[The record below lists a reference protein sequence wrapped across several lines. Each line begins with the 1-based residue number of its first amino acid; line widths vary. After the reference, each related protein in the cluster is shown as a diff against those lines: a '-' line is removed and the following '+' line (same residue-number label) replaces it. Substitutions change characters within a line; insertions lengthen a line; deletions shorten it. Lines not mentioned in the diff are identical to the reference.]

1 MPIINVQGVGKV
13 RFPDNMSDED
23 IVNAIETNIIPKQKE
38 HETKT
43 GFIPATKAGFFGS
56 LGAAEQALGSVTGSD
71 TLTQWAKE
79 NAAKAQK
86 TFEPT
91 TAEDIA
97 AAQGFF
103 PTLGKQLSQ
112 KVTEPLGGIVGG
124 YGVPIA
130 AGVAAGALAPG
141 AAVGAGAT
149 AAEVAAAAAAT
160 AARKRLIGGLAGTAV
175 AQPSEMGYNI
185 EAQQQANPEQAV
197 NLVNAALASIP
208 QSLLVGFGMPGT
220 KYINKIGPALVPEAQ
235 ALIPKVLSGQLTKE
249 EATAALTNRA
259 TTFLQSMATNTVAGT
274 GMMVGTEE
282 LRRLQAG
289 TPFMSADELGHTLQT
304 AATLSPIFAAM
315 HPSGRR
321 AAEAQIETAGKSYAQ
336 VRDAKIQ
343 AAMAER
349 QRQADMAE
357 QARATAQFEEAQLRR
372 PFTSQDLLPLSSSV
386 EQAAQLREQY
396 NPQQDLFMAPNEAP
410 PRAPEVQPDYRRQ
423 DELELTPV
431 TSIEDVAQRRA
442 DQDTQGDLF
451 TAPRPVE
458 VAPPAEVKPFEP
470 RPVQDQVN
478 LVTGVDRISKGS
490 SKKEIE
496 EAANKPS
503 GVFVNDPATQMERE
517 LTVAELE
524 DIRVPRDEA
533 AVSPLK
539 LDVPTLTSLLPKM
552 TDKAPIVK
560 SWAGKTLD
568 TPEKFAAFN
577 ADIAKIGEK
586 YPVNEVKFKEIED
599 AYIQANPQG
608 RAPESNI
615 VESRPEAVRAD
626 IPAVRDTGGRA
637 VDTGGLARNELP
649 GMDVAQ
655 PDVRQSPVG
664 ARAEYAA
671 VSPRE
676 AAIAEKARLAE
687 QARAEEKA
695 ANLAAAKAEQV
706 GIAADQ
712 LEATKR
718 VAIDKAAEA
727 KQAEADLLAE
737 KTTEELPTIDERQF
751 EPDVEEARGA
761 GRATGQ
767 TAETVKQRLQGEFG
781 KAGIDSM
788 EKRGLLT
795 VVDSAKD
802 LPANIRSAIDAT
814 SIAAHSEGKAYL
826 IADRMA
832 PENVRQALLHEIGE
846 HYGLKGMVGEKAYD
860 NILKQV
866 DRLKTI
872 DPVVR
877 DATAH
882 VERMYPELK
891 NDAARFNREILARV
905 GETAPQHSLYRKLV
919 AAVKNFLVK
928 YGFKSKLTTADL
940 HDLVQHSL
948 HTAMKRDIEAPVR
961 GVEAAKFP
969 GEWAAVSK
977 KRMESLLSEGIYHGD
992 KNDHRTR
999 SWIAQVDPRKFV
1011 EATTTSAKDIK
1022 DIEKE
1027 AGRLNLTK
1035 LREEGQTPFIYI
1047 DNGEVT
1053 GHEGRHRMMA
1063 LAKAGVTR
1071 VPVVVR
1077 QRGEASNKYRQ
1088 DFMELKGQEFYGIG
1102 RGKPLTVYN
1111 AIPLNMAE
1119 RNTARQE
1126 YTKTNEL
1133 RTLEFA
1139 KKAVQEPNEE
1149 LNRLYKEAGAK
1160 DKVEEPT
1167 TSLFNSYKDDPE
1179 KFVAEKKKGLTHFLD
1194 NIQTQYFSSDAGLN
1208 NAIRRSIQST
1218 GASWETIKK
1227 LMHEV
1232 STSQALHA
1240 EGVAHRFLETG
1251 GLKYNPELMKFEAF
1265 ENPNGSWKGTIDAVK
1280 AAAEAKGIP
1289 YAEMEQYAHKALEAR
1304 RLALDV
1310 VPYNERLTNRLA
1322 TQVADKKMTVSEA
1335 NKEWEAN
1342 RKEVHMTTEQ
1352 IAAGMKFFD
1361 KIPELNEVVKQWDN
1375 TRKSVIDFA
1384 VETGLYTEEK
1394 ADMLWDSLAYVPF
1407 FRVEQL
1413 EDNAGPKDFSRGLLD
1428 AATDKRFKGSHQEVN
1443 NIFDNMERWTSYMVR
1458 KGVNNKSAQ
1467 NLTKAALEYL
1477 PGEVRQV
1484 ENVAQGMRENTF
1496 SIWENGRKQLYEF
1509 KDPMFVHAF
1518 TGMESVAIPA
1528 LKGAAWFTNA
1538 LRQNIV
1544 LNPLFSVGQLSQDA
1558 FGAMLSSGLKHPFA
1572 LPLEVMREFG
1582 KTLKGTSAAHMEL
1595 KNLAGAGVRD
1605 YSAIASRVDAEIA
1618 AGLKAPTKMQ
1628 RFLAP
1633 LQKLSMASDN
1643 AVRQAIYN
1651 RTLIESGGKKMADGR
1666 IVGGDKAT
1674 AVERAFEI
1682 INFRR
1687 GGASKNVALLR
1698 RTVPFFGAYL
1708 QSLNVTAKVLSG
1720 RGISPSERTEAYRV
1734 LGSNLAKV
1742 MALGFIYNTLV
1753 SEDEGYKKLD
1763 PTVRDR
1769 HLVIPGT
1776 DGVMI
1781 PLRSDVFTLISKII
1795 PEHLYQ
1801 MTLAEETEDGTKA
1814 GKAIGTA
1821 LANALLSP
1829 NALPQVIKPAVEVGL
1844 NRNLFTGQ
1852 PIVGQGQERLE
1863 TNLQFGP
1870 NTSQL
1875 ARVIGMTGLISP
1887 LNVDYLLK
1895 SYFGYTGG
1903 LALMATDDLIAQ
1915 GTGAVIPDKS
1925 LRDQIAS
1932 IPGMSTFVSKEFG
1945 TKDMNDFYEL
1955 KELTNKATA
1964 SLNKIK
1970 EIGTPE
1976 EQQAYREKNLALL
1989 QADKQVNRIGENI
2002 AKLSKRER
2010 LITESKTISAA
2021 DKETQLREIRTR
2033 KIQMAKRA
2041 SELRKSAGL

>member
-1 MPIINVQGVGKV
+1 
-13 RFPDNMSDED
+13 
-23 IVNAIETNIIPKQKE
+23 
-38 HETKT
+38 
-43 GFIPATKAGFFGS
+43 
-56 LGAAEQALGSVTGSD
+56 
-71 TLTQWAKE
+71 
-79 NAAKAQK
+79 
-86 TFEPT
+86 
-91 TAEDIA
+91 
-97 AAQGFF
+97 
-103 PTLGKQLSQ
+103 
-112 KVTEPLGGIVGG
+112 
-124 YGVPIA
+124 
-130 AGVAAGALAPG
+130 
-141 AAVGAGAT
+141 
-149 AAEVAAAAAAT
+149 
-160 AARKRLIGGLAGTAV
+160 
-175 AQPSEMGYNI
+175 
-185 EAQQQANPEQAV
+185 
-197 NLVNAALASIP
+197 
-208 QSLLVGFGMPGT
+208 
-220 KYINKIGPALVPEAQ
+220 
-235 ALIPKVLSGQLTKE
+235 
-249 EATAALTNRA
+249 
-259 TTFLQSMATNTVAGT
+259 
-274 GMMVGTEE
+274 
-282 LRRLQAG
+282 
-289 TPFMSADELGHTLQT
+289 
-304 AATLSPIFAAM
+304 
-315 HPSGRR
+315 
-321 AAEAQIETAGKSYAQ
+321 
-336 VRDAKIQ
+336 
-343 AAMAER
+343 
-349 QRQADMAE
+349 
-357 QARATAQFEEAQLRR
+357 
-372 PFTSQDLLPLSSSV
+372 
-386 EQAAQLREQY
+386 
-396 NPQQDLFMAPNEAP
+396 
-410 PRAPEVQPDYRRQ
+410 
-423 DELELTPV
+423 
-431 TSIEDVAQRRA
+431 
-442 DQDTQGDLF
+442 
-451 TAPRPVE
+451 
-458 VAPPAEVKPFEP
+458 
-470 RPVQDQVN
+470 
-478 LVTGVDRISKGS
+478 
-490 SKKEIE
+490 
-496 EAANKPS
+496 
-503 GVFVNDPATQMERE
+503 MERE

-524 DIRVPRDEA
+524 DIRVPRTEA

-539 LDVPTLTSLLPKM
+539 LDMATLTSLLPKM
-552 TDKAPIVK
+552 TEKAPIVTK
-560 SWAGKTLD
+560 YAGTTLD

-626 IPAVRDTGGRA
+626 IQAARDAGGRA
-637 VDTGGLARNELP
+637 VDTGGLPRDELP

-655 PDVRQSPVG
+655 PDVRQPAVG
-664 ARAEYAA
+664 TRAEYAA

-676 AAIAEKARLAE
+676 AAIAERARIAE

-718 VAIDKAAEA
+718 VAAEKAAEA

-737 KTTEELPTIDERQF
+737 KTTEELATIDERQF
-751 EPDVEEARGA
+751 EPDIEQLSLTSVEGREPGARVASSEEINTAGLHAKETGA
-761 GRATGQ
+761 EIVWQQGDTALMRGFNMLGRPVY
-767 TAETVKQRLQGEFG
+767 TA
-781 KAGIDSM
+781 A
-788 EKRGLLT
+788 
-795 VVDSAKD
+795 
-802 LPANIRSAIDAT
+802 
-814 SIAAHSEGKAYL
+814 
-826 IADRMA
+826 
-832 PENVRQALLHEIGE
+832 
-846 HYGLKGMVGEKAYD
+846 KGMRRA
-860 NILKQV
+860 
-866 DRLKTI
+866 
-872 DPVVR
+872 
-877 DATAH
+877 
-882 VERMYPELK
+882 RM
-891 NDAARFNREILARV
+891 
-905 GETAPQHSLYRKLV
+905 
-919 AAVKNFLVK
+919 
-928 YGFKSKLTTADL
+928 
-940 HDLVQHSL
+940 
-948 HTAMKRDIEAPVR
+948 DIEADKSNLISPELQKELVAVKQKLEAKAAEEHVSNPALKFGPDGVLASKNVPAEFADIIR
-961 GVEAAKFP
+961 G
-969 GEWAAVSK
+969 WK
-977 KRMESLLSEGIYHGD
+977 KLINIDKNIYLTTIADVKAEPHIFTGPHRSIGSIALAGDTTGGVMRRMENGD
-992 KNDHRTR
+992 YYIAFKN
-999 SWIAQVDPRKFV
+999 
-1011 EATTTSAKDIK
+1011 EASKSQMLETMGHELGHIH
-1022 DIEKE
+1022 EKE
-1027 AGRLNLTK
+1027 VFEQAPLATK
-1035 LREEGQTPFIYI
+1035 
-1047 DNGEVT
+1047 
-1053 GHEGRHRMMA
+1053 
-1063 LAKAGVTR
+1063 
-1071 VPVVVR
+1071 
-1077 QRGEASNKYRQ
+1077 
-1088 DFMELKGQEFYGIG
+1088 
-1102 RGKPLTVYN
+1102 N
-1111 AIPLNMAE
+1111 AIQDEYRKWKSQLSGK
-1119 RNTARQE
+1119 TARQHVS
-1126 YTKTNEL
+1126 EL
-1133 RTLEFA
+1133 RARKTGKTTGIPERLAKSEDLSSYWSSFGEWYADQVSKWSTTAEKPVTVVEKYFRKLGQALRKFYAQLKNEKYLPNETFKQYLESVHTPA
-1139 KKAVQEPNEE
+1139 KLESFGSELAQELRGFTKEERQEPNEE
-1149 LNRLYKEAGAK
+1149 LNRLYREAGAK
-1160 DKVEEPT
+1160 DKVEEPA

-1194 NIQTQYFSSDAGLN
+1194 NVQTQYFSSDAGLN

-1218 GASWETIKK
+1218 GASWDTIKK

-1265 ENPNGSWKGTIDAVK
+1265 DNPNGSWKGTIDAVK

-1342 RKEVHMTTEQ
+1342 RKEVHMTKEQ

-1361 KIPELNEVVKQWDN
+1361 VIPELNEVVKQWDN
-1375 TRKSVIDFA
+1375 TRKSVIEFA
-1384 VETGLYTEEK
+1384 VDTGLYTTDK
-1394 ADMLWDSLAYVPF
+1394 AEMLWDSLAYVPF

-1413 EDNAGPKDFSRGLLD
+1413 EDNAGPRDFSRGLLD

-1443 NIFDNMERWTSYMVR
+1443 NIFDNMERWTSYMIR

-1467 NLTKAALEYL
+1467 NLTKAALDYL

-1582 KTLKGTSAAHMEL
+1582 KTLKGTSAAHMDL
-1595 KNLAGAGVRD
+1595 KNLAAAGVRD

-1734 LGSNLAKV
+1734 LGANLAKV
-1742 MALGFIYNTLV
+1742 MALGFIYNTLI

-1769 HLVIPGT
+1769 HLIIPGT

-1925 LRDQIAS
+1925 MRDQIAS

-1955 KELTNKATA
+1955 KELTSRATA
-1964 SLNKIK
+1964 SLNKLK

-1976 EQQAYREKNLALL
+1976 EQQAYREKNQALL